1 MRCDIDSCDVPP
13 RRPRPTFDPDY
24 GAYLGALGDP
34 RNPDEEDEPAPVSDD
49 SEFTTDQPWAWID
62 QLRQRAL
69 RALLAIA
76 SALLFVFVLASAAGF
91 FNR

>member
-1 MRCDIDSCDVPP
+1 
-13 RRPRPTFDPDY
+13 
-24 GAYLGALGDP
+24 
-34 RNPDEEDEPAPVSDD
+34 VSDD

-76 SALLFVFVLASAAGF
+76 SALVFVFVLASAAGF